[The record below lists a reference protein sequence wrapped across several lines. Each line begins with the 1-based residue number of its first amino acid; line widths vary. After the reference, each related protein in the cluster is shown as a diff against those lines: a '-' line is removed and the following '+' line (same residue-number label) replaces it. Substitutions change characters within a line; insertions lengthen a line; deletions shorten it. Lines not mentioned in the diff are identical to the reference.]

1 MGNGLKMDNRLW
13 IGIWICIWL
22 IWTWVELV
30 LMFLYLCW
38 FLLKRNGLTLNW
50 TIMSHKKKILI
61 IDLNSKINL
70 NYHKIYLKKI
80 INDFQN
86 QFGKKMVKWY
96 IKLIWISK
104 INFNLQ
110 NQPWIEINED
120 FKNRFQILE
129 FIWN

>member
-1 MGNGLKMDNRLW
+1 
-13 IGIWICIWL
+13 
-22 IWTWVELV
+22 
-30 LMFLYLCW
+30 
-38 FLLKRNGLTLNW
+38 
-50 TIMSHKKKILI
+50 MSHKKKILI